1 MRAIYADH
9 RTPSIG
15 ECATL
20 GAKIGLARRVV
31 QVWFQNA
38 RAKDKKRCSLAAETA
53 GGATT
58 QLDAEGTDSECG
70 TTVVDGRCRWC
81 GLTYPGPERCSVRE
95 HVFSPEHVAA
105 VDRSRLVHCSLVY
118 DKFHTTKSAVL

>member
-20 GAKIGLARRVV
+20 GGKIGLARRVV

-38 RAKDKKRCSLAAETA
+38 RAKDKKRSSLSVHADGAEV
-53 GGATT
+53 
-58 QLDAEGTDSECG
+58 TDS
-70 TTVVDGRCRWC
+70 DGGMTAAPDDR
-81 GLTYPGPERCSVRE
+81 
-95 HVFSPEHVAA
+95 HVASVPA
-105 VDRSRLVHCSLVY
+105 H
-118 DKFHTTKSAVL
+118 